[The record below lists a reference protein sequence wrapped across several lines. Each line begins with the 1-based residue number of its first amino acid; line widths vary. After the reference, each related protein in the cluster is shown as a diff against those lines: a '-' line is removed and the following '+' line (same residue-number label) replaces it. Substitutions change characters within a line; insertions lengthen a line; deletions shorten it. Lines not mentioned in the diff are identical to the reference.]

1 MFITS
6 FKLTQE
12 GDLKT
17 PYIQRIS
24 FSAFTH
30 ILIFTS
36 IVMIIYKLNSTIG
49 FGLLFFSLLIVLPL
63 AYLFHI
69 QKRAQISW
77 LAYASI
83 TNKPATMAEAN
94 TRIAN
99 IAWSLRILAIIEY
112 VIANRGNESNEN
124 GGVWELVKKIFIGLI
139 VTVIDVAE
147 NYLLPTMVIE
157 QKSIKD
163 AIPDLIEMKENIP
176 ASLAGA
182 FGFDLIGDAISS
194 FSSIIY
200 LGIILAGAALTF
212 FLGKIVPVSLQ
223 TTIASWHLFLLPFI
237 FSVFTCSFIG
247 SFIKISATSLK
258 AIYFSIF
265 YTSINRPHEIV
276 EKYQDQITNYLNHQ
290 DSSLVGSIKTDLQN
304 ILPHTLGKKIETHHE
319 HQPSHEL
326 PKQTMKSIV
335 HAPKESD
342 QNLPKTV
349 SSNEHSTPDAENP
362 THEKAVHIKPET
374 MELAH
379 KYVFQMR
386 NKGAS
391 DQELTTFFLKKGWP
405 SSVIKILLTKEEK
418 SA

>member
-1 MFITS
+1 MLSYLLGNKGKDLENMFVTS

-17 PYIQRIS
+17 PYIQRIL
-24 FSAFTH
+24 FSAVTH
-30 ILIFTS
+30 LLIFTS
-36 IVMIIYKLNSTIG
+36 IMMIIYKLNSTAG
-49 FGLLFFSLLIVLPL
+49 FGLLFFSLLIVLPF

-83 TNKPATMAEAN
+83 TNKSPTITEAN
-94 TRIAN
+94 THIAK
-99 IAWSLRILAIIEY
+99 IGWSLRILAVIEY
-112 VIANRGNESNEN
+112 VIANRGNDSNEN
-124 GGVWELVKKIFIGLI
+124 GGVWEFVKKIFIGLI

-163 AIPDLIEMKENIP
+163 AIPDLLEMKENIP
-176 ASLAGA
+176 ATLAGA

-212 FLGKIVPVSLQ
+212 FLGKVVPVSMQ

-237 FSVFTCSFIG
+237 FSVFACSFIG

-265 YTSINRPHEIV
+265 YTSINRPHEID

-290 DSSLVGSIKTDLQN
+290 DSSLVGSIKTDLKQ
-304 ILPHTLGKKIETHHE
+304 IFP
-319 HQPSHEL
+319 
-326 PKQTMKSIV
+326 QTMEKKNSTHLKNEPNPAPELTKETVHSGQEEIV
-335 HAPKESD
+335 
-342 QNLPKTV
+342 N
-349 SSNEHSTPDAENP
+349 
-362 THEKAVHIKPET
+362 IKPEI

-379 KYVFQMR
+379 KYVYQMR

-391 DQELTTFFLKKGWP
+391 DQELAAFFTKKGWP
-405 SSVIKILLTKEEK
+405 TSVIKILLIKVEK